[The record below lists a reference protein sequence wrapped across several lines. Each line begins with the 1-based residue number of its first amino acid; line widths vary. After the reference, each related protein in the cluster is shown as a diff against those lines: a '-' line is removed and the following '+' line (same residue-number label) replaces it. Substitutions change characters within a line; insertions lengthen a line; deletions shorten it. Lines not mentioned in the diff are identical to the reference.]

1 MVAVWTDAVT
11 HAAELYFFYLI
22 METQDIRTLKIL
34 EKVQDEN
41 SPSQRHLARELNI
54 SLGLV
59 NSFIKRLALKGY
71 VKATTIPSKRIKYIL
86 TPKGMTEKSRLTYKY
101 IQYSYHFYRSSRQKF
116 RRLFADMESQGV
128 RRIVFF
134 GASDLAE
141 IAFLSLQ
148 ENLDR
153 PRSRC
158 RRLQLGQEGTRTWG
172 HRQPAAGEFFVRPN
186 CGNGRRQPRPHS
198 GLINVIP
205 RSEKRGCFRRIILLS
220 IVS

>member
-1 MVAVWTDAVT
+1 
-11 HAAELYFFYLI
+11 

-34 EKVQDEN
+34 ERVQDEN

-148 ENLDR
+148 ETSIDLVAVVDDCNLGKKILGREVIDSHRLANFSFDR
-153 PRSRC
+153 IVV
-158 RRLQLGQEGTRTWG
+158 TDNT
-172 HRQPAAGEFFVRPN
+172 HR
-186 CGNGRRQPRPHS
+186 
-198 GLINVIP
+198 GLILDTLALSRIP
-205 RSEKRGCFRRIILLS
+205 RSEVVF
-220 IVS
+220 VE

>member
-1 MVAVWTDAVT
+1 
-11 HAAELYFFYLI
+11 

-34 EKVQDEN
+34 ERVQDEN

-148 ENLDR
+148 ETSIDLVAVVDDCNLGKKVLGREVID
-153 PRSRC
+153 S
-158 RRLQLGQEGTRTWG
+158 RRLANFSFDRIVVTDDAQRD
-172 HRQPAAGEFFVRPN
+172 
-186 CGNGRRQPRPHS
+186 
-198 GLINVIP
+198 LILDTLMSSRVP
-205 RSEKRGCFRRIILLS
+205 RSEVVF
-220 IVS
+220 VE

>member
-1 MVAVWTDAVT
+1 
-11 HAAELYFFYLI
+11 
-22 METQDIRTLKIL
+22 METQDIRILKIL

-148 ENLDR
+148 ETSIDLVAVVDDCNLGKKVLGREVID
-153 PRSRC
+153 S
-158 RRLQLGQEGTRTWG
+158 RRLANFSFDRIVVTDDANRD
-172 HRQPAAGEFFVRPN
+172 
-186 CGNGRRQPRPHS
+186 
-198 GLINVIP
+198 LILDSLMLSCVP
-205 RSEKRGCFRRIILLS
+205 RSEVVF
-220 IVS
+220 VE